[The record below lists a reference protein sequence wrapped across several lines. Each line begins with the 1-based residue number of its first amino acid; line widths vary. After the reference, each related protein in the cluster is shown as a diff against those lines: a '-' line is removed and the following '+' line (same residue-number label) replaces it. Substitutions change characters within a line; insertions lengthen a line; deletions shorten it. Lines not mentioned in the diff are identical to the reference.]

1 MAGRGPRPKDPS
13 RRARTNKD
21 PHGMRIVQSE
31 PVKQPPLPDE
41 MPDTRPW
48 PEQTR
53 VWWDM
58 WRDDPLSAEL
68 RATDWADL
76 LDTAV
81 IHGLFWWGDAKL
93 AGEPRLR
100 VAKHGATQEDRARVA
115 NHLCGGG

>member
-1 MAGRGPRPKDPS
+1 
-13 RRARTNKD
+13 
-21 PHGMRIVQSE
+21 MRIVQSE

-53 VWWDM
+53 VWWNM
-58 WRDDPLSAEL
+58 WRDDPLSAEF

-93 AGEPRLR
+93 AGELRLR
-100 VAKHGATQEDRARVA
+100 VAKHGATQEDRARLRITFAAADKADEKRARPLRSVEDRY
-115 NHLCGGG
+115 GKYTG